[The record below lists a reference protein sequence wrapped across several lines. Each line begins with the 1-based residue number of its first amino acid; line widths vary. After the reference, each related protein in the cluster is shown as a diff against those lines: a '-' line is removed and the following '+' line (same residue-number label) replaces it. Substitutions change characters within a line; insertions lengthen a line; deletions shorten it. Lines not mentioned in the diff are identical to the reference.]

1 MKRPA
6 SYRQSANFGNASKGD
21 LVVATQSLNRASNTT
36 NNISSAPTSA
46 ASENSNGAILHE
58 IVRTSYGGK
67 CANTFL
73 FTLTGGQGGADWR
86 MYAGNSRPKSYL
98 ELLDIDDQDNE
109 ETRRTDRLLRLERS
123 LSVKSNTSAHNV
135 TLTRQP
141 STKRI
146 SSSFNRSA
154 PGLGPLES
162 TVQSDGLEKTKQPA
176 KKDKDFLHK
185 LFSKSPK

>member
-1 MKRPA
+1 MKEPKNIPALAAQNSFNSKGESPKPENRNSLKNSLSRDHLLHENAILKRPA
-6 SYRQSANFGNASKGD
+6 SYRQSANLGNASKGD

-58 IVRTSYGGK
+58 IVR
-67 CANTFL
+67 
-73 FTLTGGQGGADWR
+73 GQGGADWR

-146 SSSFNRSA
+146 SSSFN
-154 PGLGPLES
+154 
-162 TVQSDGLEKTKQPA
+162 
-176 KKDKDFLHK
+176 
-185 LFSKSPK
+185 